1 MAKNMGG
8 SCFFSMFVFGF
19 GDRFRVGFGALL
31 GAEHGPKSAKTA
43 PRSILKIFF
52 GLFLTV
58 KRKHFYRHEVVDF
71 WAPLGRWLLDD
82 ISLQHMVLFKTFF
95 IGCLIPFYWPCFSP
109 LILWVWDR
117 LFKLS
122 WVDF

>member
-8 SCFFSMFVFGF
+8 SCFFCIFVFGF

-43 PRSILKIFF
+43 PRSILKFFF

-71 WAPLGRWLLDD
+71 WAPLGRWVLDN
-82 ISLQHMVLFKTFF
+82 ISLQHMVLSYTLGAFVYFGLLLVMFF
-95 IGCLIPFYWPCFSP
+95 TSYIMGLGSRF
-109 LILWVWDR
+109 
-117 LFKLS
+117 
-122 WVDF
+122 

>member
-8 SCFFSMFVFGF
+8 LCFFCIFVFGF

-52 GLFLTV
+52 RAF
-58 KRKHFYRHEVVDF
+58 FDCQEE
-71 WAPLGRWLLDD
+71 ALL
-82 ISLQHMVLFKTFF
+82 
-95 IGCLIPFYWPCFSP
+95 
-109 LILWVWDR
+109 
-117 LFKLS
+117 
-122 WVDF
+122 